1 MRPTIL
7 NSAGKPIVLNDMEQ
21 RVADIN
27 QRQVNALGYEIDI
40 TTLTTIMAK
49 VSEQK
54 FFEIA
59 PADYLPV
66 RVGQGAWSSN
76 LVTYRSF
83 QLAQDFSE
91 GVINTGGNN
100 GRLAAADA
108 GVDSVPIKVLNW
120 AKSIGWSL
128 MDLQQAAKAGN
139 WDLVTAKERARKTN
153 WDLGIQKTAFLGLP
167 GDPSCLGL
175 YNLGSAGVNTNST
188 LLPQPISTLAPSDL
202 KYFVANLLNAYR
214 ANANRSAWPTHFII
228 PESDYLGLAS
238 PVSADFPIKSV
249 LEQLEETFMIMT
261 KNKGFKI
268 LPNAYGEA
276 SNFADGLQ
284 HYILENADEESV
296 RMDIPVDYTN
306 TLANSLDN
314 FSFQNVGYG
323 QFTGVMAYRP
333 LEMLYLTCA
342 PVQP

>member
-342 PVQP
+342 PV